1 MHITLQLLNRN
12 DDELGRLRLQTVR
25 LSAAGAET
33 TAPDL
38 SGQMSRL
45 DQRLILALAQE
56 GMAPVL
62 DPLGVRLAV
71 SRALLAP
78 APDGVTI
85 PLQVRPIS
93 DGGTRDTGQDV
104 PQNGPQGMTSP
115 GAALGAAPVGGP
127 APGGNGWDDLFVLDP
142 DEDADAASR
151 RSASPFGRPGRK
163 AGGGGNGGLDLWG
176 EAGGWDA
183 VPEEGPTD
191 DEGGWE

>member
-25 LSAAGAET
+25 LSATGAET

-38 SGQMSRL
+38 ASQMSRL

-93 DGGTRDTGQDV
+93 DGETRDAGRDVPQDV
-104 PQNGPQGMTSP
+104 PRGMASP
-115 GAALGAAPVGGP
+115 GAALGADSAGGP
-127 APGGNGWDDLFVLDP
+127 ATGGNGWDDLFVLDP
-142 DEDADAASR
+142 DEDADAATR
-151 RSASPFGRPGRK
+151 RSASPFGRPGGK
-163 AGGGGNGGLDLWG
+163 AGGGNDDLDLWG
-176 EAGGWDA
+176 EAGGWGA
-183 VPEEGPTD
+183 VLDEGPTG
-191 DEGGWE
+191 DEGGWK